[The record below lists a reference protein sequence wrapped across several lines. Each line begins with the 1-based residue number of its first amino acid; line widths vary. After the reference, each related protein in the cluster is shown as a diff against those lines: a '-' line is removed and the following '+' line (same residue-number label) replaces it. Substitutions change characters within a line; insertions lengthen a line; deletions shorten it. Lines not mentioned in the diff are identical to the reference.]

1 MNAKELAAKLN
12 GIEYPA
18 RIPPELIKA
27 AKADGL
33 VIVYGVSDD
42 LMEFEG
48 AISDEVGCYGGGD
61 AFLDAEGL
69 LPSFDDLCD
78 NKDVRGLRDYFA
90 RFDGFQEIE
99 PIWNA
104 EGYSWIYKTDIPHV
118 CFDVMEDGEKYCRG
132 IVFSLADLKRTEP

>member
-1 MNAKELAAKLN
+1 MNTKELAAKLN

-18 RIPPELIKA
+18 DIHAETIKA

-33 VIVYGVSDD
+33 VIVYGASDD

-48 AISDEVGCYGGGD
+48 AITDEIGCYGGNSTFVD
-61 AFLDAEGL
+61 AKGMC
-69 LPSFDDLCD
+69 PSFDDLCD
-78 NKDVRGLRDYFA
+78 NKDVQGLRDYFA

-99 PIWNA
+99 AIWEA
-104 EGYSWIYKTDIPHV
+104 EGYSWTYKTDIPHET
-118 CFDVMEDGEKYCRG
+118 FDVMEDGEKYCRG